1 MDLEICKS
9 SMFVLQLCGK
19 KEKPFLTIKKAKNRI
34 FPKGLTHA
42 FGPKNANFY
51 FVSVKTRLVI
61 VLLNDFVEKKETFL
75 SIKKKRIFQILKNH
89 IFPKGLTPVYKQ
101 KMPISS
107 LFRFIKIRLE
117 IMLKEFA
124 DKKETFLDYKK
135 QNFQKSKN
143 SYFAKGV
150 NSRFWSEKCQ
160 FFLYLFLVKTRL
172 EIILNAFVEKKETF
186 FDYNKLSQKLLFPK
200 GLSHALVTKCQF
212 FCLC

>member
-9 SMFVLQLCGK
+9 SLFVLQLCGK

-61 VLLNDFVEKKETFL
+61 VLLNNFVEKKETFL
-75 SIKKKRIFQILKNH
+75 SIEKKKNFRNSKKSHFS
-89 IFPKGLTPVYKQ
+89 KGLTPVYKQ
-101 KMPISS
+101 KMPIPS

-117 IMLKEFA
+117 IMLKDFA

-135 QNFQKSKN
+135 QNFQKSEN
-143 SYFAKGV
+143 SHFSKGV
-150 NSRFWSEKCQ
+150 NPRFWSENYQ